1 MLSRDLRK
9 YESFT
14 GEYLGY
20 KPSVLEQTRFDY
32 FPLVNIFNNWLDE
45 KDKKEGLLQRV
56 INIEDKSEKQL
67 QAIKD
72 LRIKQL
78 DIKKTKTKNDLSY
91 DSNHNFYKYRLRNF
105 LQISSTESEFD
116 ELEMFYRDFISLK
129 FLDASPEKRNYK
141 STVLNNASNL
151 YNNEFIPDSR
161 KVYESGSK
169 NNKSYGWKQKYD
181 LRNLKA
187 LDYQPA
193 KLKTESLSDEDKLG
207 LTQLT
212 KLKQISLNEISKVL
226 WIKASGNDLN
236 FLIKDVVNNLDS
248 NN

>member
-1 MLSRDLRK
+1 M
-9 YESFT
+9 
-14 GEYLGY
+14 
-20 KPSVLEQTRFDY
+20 
-32 FPLVNIFNNWLDE
+32 
-45 KDKKEGLLQRV
+45 
-56 INIEDKSEKQL
+56 
-67 QAIKD
+67 
-72 LRIKQL
+72 
-78 DIKKTKTKNDLSY
+78 
-91 DSNHNFYKYRLRNF
+91 
-105 LQISSTESEFD
+105 
-116 ELEMFYRDFISLK
+116 
-129 FLDASPEKRNYK
+129 
-141 STVLNNASNL
+141 NNASNL

>member
-1 MLSRDLRK
+1 M
-9 YESFT
+9 
-14 GEYLGY
+14 
-20 KPSVLEQTRFDY
+20 
-32 FPLVNIFNNWLDE
+32 
-45 KDKKEGLLQRV
+45 QRV

-105 LQISSTESEFD
+105 LQISSIESEFD
-116 ELEMFYRDFISLK
+116 ELETFYRDFISLK
-129 FLDASPEKRNYK
+129 FLDASPEKRGYK

-151 YNNEFIPDSR
+151 YNNELIPEYR

-181 LRNLKA
+181 LRNLKD

-193 KLKTESLSDEDKLG
+193 KLKTESLSDEDKSG
-207 LTQLT
+207 LKQLT
-212 KLKQISLNEISKVL
+212 KLKQINLNEISKAL

-236 FLIKDVVNNLDS
+236 FLIKDAVKNLDS
-248 NN
+248 NNYKTTLDSKKNGLKNAEKFLVEIFTKNVPTRHATS

>member
-1 MLSRDLRK
+1 M
-9 YESFT
+9 
-14 GEYLGY
+14 
-20 KPSVLEQTRFDY
+20 
-32 FPLVNIFNNWLDE
+32 
-45 KDKKEGLLQRV
+45 QRV

-105 LQISSTESEFD
+105 LQTSSIESEFD
-116 ELEMFYRDFISLK
+116 ELETFYRDFISLK
-129 FLDASPEKRNYK
+129 FLDASPEKRGYK

-151 YNNEFIPDSR
+151 YNNELIPEYR

-169 NNKSYGWKQKYD
+169 NNKSYGWKQKY
-181 LRNLKA
+181 
-187 LDYQPA
+187 QPA
-193 KLKTESLSDEDKLG
+193 KLKTESLSDKDKSG
-207 LTQLT
+207 LKQLT
-212 KLKQISLNEISKVL
+212 KLKQINLNEISKAL

-236 FLIKDVVNNLDS
+236 FLIKDIVNNLDS
-248 NN
+248 NNYKTTLDSKKYGLKNAEKFLVEIFTKNVPTRHATS

>member
-1 MLSRDLRK
+1 M
-9 YESFT
+9 
-14 GEYLGY
+14 
-20 KPSVLEQTRFDY
+20 
-32 FPLVNIFNNWLDE
+32 
-45 KDKKEGLLQRV
+45 QRV
-56 INIEDKSEKQL
+56 INIEDKHEKQL

-78 DIKKTKTKNDLSY
+78 NIKKTKTKNDLSY

-105 LQISSTESEFD
+105 LQISSIESEFD
-116 ELEMFYRDFISLK
+116 ELETFYRDFISLK
-129 FLDASPEKRNYK
+129 FLDASPEKRGYK

-151 YNNEFIPDSR
+151 YNNELIPEYR

-181 LRNLKA
+181 LRNLKD

-193 KLKTESLSDEDKLG
+193 KLKTESLSDEDKSG
-207 LTQLT
+207 LKQLT
-212 KLKQISLNEISKVL
+212 KLKQINLNEISKAL

-236 FLIKDVVNNLDS
+236 FLIKNAVKNLDS
-248 NN
+248 NNYKTTLDSKKNGLKNAEKFLVEIFTKNVPTRHATL

>member
-1 MLSRDLRK
+1 M
-9 YESFT
+9 
-14 GEYLGY
+14 
-20 KPSVLEQTRFDY
+20 
-32 FPLVNIFNNWLDE
+32 
-45 KDKKEGLLQRV
+45 QRV
-56 INIEDKSEKQL
+56 INIEDKREKQL

-78 DIKKTKTKNDLSY
+78 NIKKTKTKNDLSY

-105 LQISSTESEFD
+105 LQISSIESEFD
-116 ELEMFYRDFISLK
+116 ELETFYRDFISLK
-129 FLDASPEKRNYK
+129 FLDASPEKRGYK

-151 YNNEFIPDSR
+151 YNNELIPEYR

-181 LRNLKA
+181 LRNLKD

-193 KLKTESLSDEDKLG
+193 KLKTESLSDEDKSG
-207 LTQLT
+207 LKQLT
-212 KLKQISLNEISKVL
+212 KLKQINLNEISKAL

-236 FLIKDVVNNLDS
+236 FLIKDAVKNLDS
-248 NN
+248 NNYKTTLDSKKNGLKNAEKFLVEIFTKNVPTRHATL